1 MPIQIGKGSDDED
14 FDNMVTTSA
23 YTKINK
29 LSAYSMIKNRLEM
42 ERQKH
47 VDGNNRS
54 VMLKMS
60 KLFDA

>member
-1 MPIQIGKGSDDED
+1 VPIQIGKGSDDED

-60 KLFDA
+60 KLFDE

>member
-60 KLFDA
+60 KLFDE

>member
-1 MPIQIGKGSDDED
+1 VPIQIGKGSDDED